1 MESAERKQQKS
12 SRRYDKTIP
21 SCGQI
26 CWTISIAITGYYG
39 RARSLR
45 CPTIE
50 TGGAPGNAM
59 THKSRWGFWPRKGW
73 RVLLKTCRLR
83 SVISLLLRIIQQI
96 INKLEYLRIS
106 ITAKQKPP
114 ILNLSLSVY
123 ARKYSKMQNRLLL
136 MQLSKNTDCLPTPGP
151 ILHYAKSTCS
161 RLTDPKPSATAE
173 DVGLSEPR
181 CQRDTAE
188 IPRDF

>member
-1 MESAERKQQKS
+1 MNAITASAEFSRLVGTLQKRLPDTMESAERKQQKS

-59 THKSRWGFWPRKGW
+59 THKSRWGFLAAEGPASASESLPF
-73 RVLLKTCRLR
+73 VLG
-83 SVISLLLRIIQQI
+83 
-96 INKLEYLRIS
+96 
-106 ITAKQKPP
+106 
-114 ILNLSLSVY
+114 
-123 ARKYSKMQNRLLL
+123 
-136 MQLSKNTDCLPTPGP
+136 DFF
-151 ILHYAKSTCS
+151 
-161 RLTDPKPSATAE
+161 SATNNTT
-173 DVGLSEPR
+173 DYY
-181 CQRDTAE
+181 
-188 IPRDF
+188 